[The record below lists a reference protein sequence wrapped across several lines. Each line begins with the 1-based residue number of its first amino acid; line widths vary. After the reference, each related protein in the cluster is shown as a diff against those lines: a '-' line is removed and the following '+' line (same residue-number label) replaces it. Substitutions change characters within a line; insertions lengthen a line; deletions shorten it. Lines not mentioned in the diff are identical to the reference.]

1 MTTFGEFIPKCLLKR
16 LHLPRNKIAG
26 NIKQDEGNPTSA
38 QYLNVLEHRRHGA
51 PQG

>member
-1 MTTFGEFIPKCLLKR
+1 MTTFGNSFRNVLKR
-16 LHLPRNKIAG
+16 LHLTRKKIAG
-26 NIKQDEGNPTSA
+26 SIKQDEGNPTSV